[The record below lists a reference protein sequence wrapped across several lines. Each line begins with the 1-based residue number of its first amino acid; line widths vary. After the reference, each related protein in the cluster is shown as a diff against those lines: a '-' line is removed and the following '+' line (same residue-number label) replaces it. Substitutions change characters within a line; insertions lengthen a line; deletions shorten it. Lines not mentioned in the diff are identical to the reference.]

1 MEDLTIAIIL
11 MAVLSMAVFSSFRA
25 ALSGAPE
32 RLMDGIA
39 AALVILVGV
48 YVRLVWGQLWI
59 VRWIPLSSVII
70 LSNWFPLILAALAAV
85 LWVRTNSQSIL
96 RRLPVQTLL
105 ISGAIWSVVYV
116 IPNTPPVCGNV
127 WIEPSIFV
135 PYRICRQT
143 TPHTCSAAAA
153 ATILN
158 SLGIEASE
166 AELAALCLT
175 KQGTTW
181 LGLYHGL
188 AVKLHGTGFRAE
200 FFECRTSEL
209 PQIVS
214 EFPALLCCEL
224 SDAVDAKYPQYQ
236 ELDGWKPGVKHS
248 TVLFETADGR
258 HLIGDPSQIQPEIW
272 TDADMENLWTGKG
285 LRIVRDGTRSGNP

>member
-11 MAVLSMAVFSSFRA
+11 MALFSIAIFFSFRA
-25 ALSGAPE
+25 VLSNAPE
-32 RLMDGIA
+32 RLLDGIA

-48 YVRLVWGQLWI
+48 YVRWVWGQLWI
-59 VRWIPLSSVII
+59 VRWIPFSSVII

-85 LWVRTNSQSIL
+85 LWLRTKTQSIL

-105 ISGAIWSVVYV
+105 ISGAIWSVIYV
-116 IPNTPPVCGNV
+116 IPGRPPVCENV
-127 WIEPSIFV
+127 WIEPSSFV

-188 AVKLHGTGFRAE
+188 AVKLRGTGFRAE

-209 PQIVS
+209 PEIVL

-224 SDAVDAKYPQYQ
+224 SDTMDAEHPHYQ
-236 ELDGWKPGVKHS
+236 EIDGWRPGVKHS
-248 TVLFETADGR
+248 TVLFETAEGR
-258 HLIGDPSQIQPEIW
+258 HLIGDPSQIAPEIW
-272 TDADMENLWTGKG
+272 TDSDMDNLWTGQG
-285 LRIVRDGTRSGNP
+285 LRIVRDEKNY

>member
-1 MEDLTIAIIL
+1 MEDLTAAIIL
-11 MAVLSMAVFSSFRA
+11 MAVLSVAIFYLFRTV
-25 ALSGAPE
+25 LSNAPE
-32 RLMDGIA
+32 RLLDGIA
-39 AALVILVGV
+39 AVLVILVGV

-59 VRWIPLSSVII
+59 VRWIPFSSAII

-85 LWVRTNSQSIL
+85 LWVRTKTQSIL

-105 ISGAIWSVVYV
+105 IAGAIWSVVSV
-116 IPNTPPVCGNV
+116 IPDKPPVCGNV
-127 WIEPSIFV
+127 WIEPSLFV
-135 PYRICRQT
+135 PFRICRQT

-153 ATILN
+153 ATILQ

-200 FFECRTSEL
+200 FFECATSEL
-209 PQIVS
+209 PEVVS

-224 SDAVDAKYPQYQ
+224 SDAVDAEHPHYY
-236 ELDGWKPGVKHS
+236 EIDGWRPGIKHS
-248 TVLFETADGR
+248 TVLFETAHGR
-258 HLIGDPSQIQPEIW
+258 HLIGDPSQIEPEIW
-272 TDADMENLWTGKG
+272 TDIDMDNLWTGKG
-285 LRIVRDGTRSGNP
+285 LRIVRVGT

>member
-1 MEDLTIAIIL
+1 MEDLTAAIIL
-11 MAVLSMAVFSSFRA
+11 MAVLSIAIFFSFRMV
-25 ALSGAPE
+25 LSNAPE
-32 RLMDGIA
+32 RLLDGIA
-39 AALVILVGV
+39 AVLVILVGV

-59 VRWIPLSSVII
+59 VRWIPFSSVII
-70 LSNWFPLILAALAAV
+70 LSNWFPLILAALASV
-85 LWVRTNSQSIL
+85 LWVRTNTQSIL

-105 ISGAIWSVVYV
+105 IAGAIWSVVYV
-116 IPNTPPVCGNV
+116 IPDKPPVCGNV
-127 WIEPSIFV
+127 WIEPSVFV

-188 AVKLHGTGFRAE
+188 AVKLRGTGFRAE
-200 FFECRTSEL
+200 FFQCGTSEL
-209 PQIVS
+209 PEIVS

-224 SDAVDAKYPQYQ
+224 SDAVDAEHPHYY
-236 ELDGWKPGVKHS
+236 EVGGWRPGIKHS
-248 TVLFETADGR
+248 TVLFETAQGR
-258 HLIGDPSQIQPEIW
+258 HLIGDPSQIEPEIW
-272 TDADMENLWTGKG
+272 TDADMDNLWTGKG
-285 LRIVRDGTRSGNP
+285 LRIVREKQDN

>member
-1 MEDLTIAIIL
+1 MEDLTAAIIL
-11 MAVLSMAVFSSFRA
+11 MAVLSIAIFFSFRMV
-25 ALSGAPE
+25 LSNAPE
-32 RLMDGIA
+32 RLLDGIA
-39 AALVILVGV
+39 AVLVILVGV

-59 VRWIPLSSVII
+59 VRWIPFSSVII
-70 LSNWFPLILAALAAV
+70 LSNWFPLILAALASV
-85 LWVRTNSQSIL
+85 LWVRTNTQSIL

-105 ISGAIWSVVYV
+105 IAGAIWSVVYV
-116 IPNTPPVCGNV
+116 IPDKPPVCGNV
-127 WIEPSIFV
+127 WIEPSVFV

-188 AVKLHGTGFRAE
+188 AVKLRGTGFRAE

-209 PQIVS
+209 PEIVA

-224 SDAVDAKYPQYQ
+224 SDAVYAEHPQYC
-236 ELDGWKPGVKHS
+236 EIGGWRPGVKHS
-248 TVLFETADGR
+248 TVLFETAQGR
-258 HLIGDPSQIQPEIW
+258 HRQRRRAARAAEP
-272 TDADMENLWTGKG
+272 
-285 LRIVRDGTRSGNP
+285 